1 VGTLLSLLVWFV
13 FGASML
19 VPGLQAAGW
28 RDVVF
33 ALLALTV
40 VRMVPVALALLGS
53 GLDHATV
60 AFIGWFGPR
69 GLATVVFGLIAVDTL
84 AAPEVHV
91 VLASVTVTVAASVL
105 LHGVTASPLAGR
117 YGAFAQ
123 RFHPAG
129 PEHTSAPPVPTR
141 TLRR

>member
-1 VGTLLSLLVWFV
+1 
-13 FGASML
+13 M
-19 VPGLQAAGW
+19 
-28 RDVVF
+28 F
-33 ALLALTV
+33 ALLALTL

-91 VLASVTVTVAASVL
+91 VLAAVTMTVAASVL

-117 YGAFAQ
+117 YGAFAE
-123 RFHPAG
+123 RFRSDG
-129 PEHTSAPPVPTR
+129 PEHTDASPVPTR
-141 TLRR
+141 TLRP